1 MTEPDNGTRIQLLG
15 TFIPGFKQKSVS
27 TVTESANGETWAVA
41 GLLSEED
48 SKVLRKIPMLG
59 DIPVF
64 GFLFRNTDDRVN
76 RNELMIIITAKTIEG
91 INQTTTN
98 FESKGRLARKQ
109 SSQSQSLNNDLMGS
123 SYDDETQVKKGS
135 EDKTIENSKPKSEPA
150 NQDKKKRDTYKPSQ
164 SFMNSVNRPSAI
176 R

>member
-1 MTEPDNGTRIQLLG
+1 
-15 TFIPGFKQKSVS
+15 
-27 TVTESANGETWAVA
+27 
-41 GLLSEED
+41 
-48 SKVLRKIPMLG
+48 
-59 DIPVF
+59 
-64 GFLFRNTDDRVN
+64 
-76 RNELMIIITAKTIEG
+76 MIIITAKTIEG

-150 NQDKKKRDTYKPSQ
+150 NQDKKREIPINQVKVS
-164 SFMNSVNRPSAI
+164 
-176 R
+176 